1 MDPGYLTTQ
10 IITIIGQL
18 HGIFDEIGIPHSER
32 EAKETEVRC
41 DTRMKSDNTNRP
53 LVALHR
59 GIGNP
64 S

>member
-32 EAKETEVRC
+32 EAKETEV
-41 DTRMKSDNTNRP
+41 
-53 LVALHR
+53 ALSTTHQVVLAD
-59 GIGNP
+59 
-64 S
+64 SV